1 MVESPTNDFYE
12 KKWGDLQ
19 DLVRVIDLQ
28 PSAENIFTA
37 PPHLNAP
44 RNVVE
49 GSQML
54 SQAVVAAAKA
64 IPDKRVISA
73 YAQFVRVAG
82 FHIPLDFR
90 TQILQFG
97 RTFASVLVL
106 AEQEGKLRCPTMV
119 LLDTDAPDLISH
131 QVQMPQVPGP
141 DECPEFDFGMTGRD
155 VRFVNGDY
163 TPQQDRQGPPMLNCW
178 VRCRDKPATQLLNQA
193 LLTQFV
199 GHMTIGASM
208 LPHEGVKEGDAHVTM
223 STGVMAIAIAYHA
236 DADVSQWILYSNPS
250 IYAGRGLAQGHGTVF
265 SQGGAL
271 LASYT
276 VTAMIRGFD
285 RPLDGLD
292 VAANQ
297 LM

>member
-1 MVESPTNDFYE
+1 MVTELTNDHYD
-12 KKWGDLQ
+12 KLWGDLQ
-19 DLVRVIDLQ
+19 DLIRIIDLE
-28 PSAENIFTA
+28 PHGPGMFTA
-37 PPHLNAP
+37 PPHMSAP

-54 SQAVVAAAKA
+54 AQSIVAASKA
-64 IPDKRVISA
+64 VPDKRVVSA

-90 TQILQFG
+90 TQVLQSG
-97 RTFASVLVL
+97 RTFSSVSVS
-106 AEQEGKLRCPTMV
+106 AEQEGKLRCAALAM
-119 LLDTDAPDLISH
+119 LDSGATDMIAH
-131 QVQMPQVPGP
+131 QVAMPEVSGP
-141 DECPEFDFGMTGRD
+141 EDCPEFDFGMTGRD

-163 TPQQDRQGPPMLNCW
+163 SPHEDRIGAPVLHCW
-178 VRCRDKPATQLLNQA
+178 MRCRDKPTTPLLNQA
-193 LLTQFV
+193 LLTQPL

-208 LPHEGVKEGDAHVTM
+208 LPHEGIKEGDAHVTM
-223 STGVMAIAIAYHA
+223 STGIMSIAVAYHA
-236 DADVSQWILYSNPS
+236 DADVSGWVLYSNPS

-265 SQGGAL
+265 SQEGTL

-276 VTAMIRGFD
+276 VTAMIRDFT

-292 VAANQ
+292 VPTNQ

>member
-1 MVESPTNDFYE
+1 MVENPTNDFYD
-12 KKWGDLQ
+12 KNWGDLQ
-19 DLVRVIDLQ
+19 DLIRIIDLQ
-28 PSAENIFTA
+28 PTATNVFTA

-54 SQAVVAAAKA
+54 AQSIVAASKA
-64 IPDKRVISA
+64 VPGKRVISA

-90 TQILQFG
+90 TEILQSG
-97 RTFASVLVL
+97 RTFASVLVS

-119 LLDTDAPDLISH
+119 LLDKDVPDLISH
-131 QVQMPQVPGP
+131 QVEMPKVPGP
-141 DECPEFDFGMTGRD
+141 DECPDFDFGMTGRD
-155 VRFVNGDY
+155 ARFVNGDY
-163 TPQQDRQGPPMLNCW
+163 TPHEDRIGPPVLHCW
-178 VRCRDKPATQLLNQA
+178 MRCRDKPATQLLNQA
-193 LLTQFV
+193 LLTQCV

-208 LPHEGVKEGDAHVTM
+208 LPHEGIKEGDAHVTM
-223 STGVMAIAIAYHA
+223 STGVMSIAMAYHA

-265 SQGGAL
+265 SQDGVL

-292 VAANQ
+292 VPANQ

>member
-1 MVESPTNDFYE
+1 MVEDPTNDFYD

-19 DLVRVIDLQ
+19 DLIRIIDLQ
-28 PSAENIFTA
+28 PTAENVFTA
-37 PPHLNAP
+37 PPHPDAP

-54 SQAVVAAAKA
+54 AQSIVAAAKA
-64 IPDKRVISA
+64 VPDKRVISA

-90 TQILQFG
+90 TDILQSG
-97 RTFASVLVL
+97 RTFASVLVS
-106 AEQEGKLRCPTMV
+106 AEQEGKLRCPAMV
-119 LLDTDAPDLISH
+119 LLDNDVPDLISH
-131 QVQMPQVPGP
+131 QMEMPQVPGP
-141 DECPEFDFGMTGRD
+141 DRSPDFDFGMTGRD

-163 TPQQDRQGPPMLNCW
+163 APHEDRMGPPVLHCW
-178 VRCRDKPATQLLNQA
+178 MRCRDKPANQLLNQA
-193 LLTQFV
+193 LLTQCV

-223 STGVMAIAIAYHA
+223 STGVMSIAIAYHA
-236 DADVSQWILYSNPS
+236 DADVSEWILYSNPS

-265 SQGGAL
+265 SQDGVL

-285 RPLDGLD
+285 RPLNGLS

>member
-1 MVESPTNDFYE
+1 MVEDPTNDFYD
-12 KKWGDLQ
+12 KTWGDLQ
-19 DLVRVIDLQ
+19 DLIRIIDLQ
-28 PSAENIFTA
+28 PTAENVFTA

-54 SQAVVAAAKA
+54 AQAVVAAGKA
-64 IPDKRVISA
+64 VPDKRVISA

-90 TQILQFG
+90 TEILQSG
-97 RTFASVLVL
+97 RTFASVLVS
-106 AEQEGKLRCPTMV
+106 AEQEGKLRCPAML
-119 LLDTDAPDLISH
+119 LLDKDVPDLIAH
-131 QVQMPQVPGP
+131 QVGMPKVPGP
-141 DECPEFDFGMTGRD
+141 DACPDFDFGMSGRD
-155 VRFVNGDY
+155 ARFVNGDY
-163 TPQQDRQGPPMLNCW
+163 TPHEDRLGPPVLHCW
-178 VRCRDKPATQLLNQA
+178 MRCRDKPETQLLNQA
-193 LLTQFV
+193 LLTQCV
-199 GHMTIGASM
+199 GHMTIGAAM

-223 STGVMAIAIAYHA
+223 STGVMSIAIAYHA
-236 DADVSQWILYSNPS
+236 DADVSEWILYSNPS

-265 SQGGAL
+265 SQDGVL

-297 LM
+297 LI

>member
-1 MVESPTNDFYE
+1 MVENPTNDFYD
-12 KKWGDLQ
+12 KNWGDLQ
-19 DLVRVIDLQ
+19 DLIRVIDLQ
-28 PSAENIFTA
+28 PTAANVFTA

-54 SQAVVAAAKA
+54 AQSIVAASKA
-64 IPDKRVISA
+64 VPGKRVISA

-90 TQILQFG
+90 TEILQSG
-97 RTFASVLVL
+97 RTFASVLVS

-119 LLDTDAPDLISH
+119 LLDKDVPDLISH
-131 QVQMPQVPGP
+131 QVEMPKVPGP
-141 DECPEFDFGMTGRD
+141 DECPDFDFGMTGRD
-155 VRFVNGDY
+155 ARFVNGDY
-163 TPQQDRQGPPMLNCW
+163 TPHEDRIGPPVLHCW
-178 VRCRDKPATQLLNQA
+178 MRCRDKPATQLLNQA
-193 LLTQFV
+193 LLTQCV

-208 LPHEGVKEGDAHVTM
+208 LPHEGIKEGDAHVTM
-223 STGVMAIAIAYHA
+223 STGIMSIAIAYHA

-265 SQGGAL
+265 SQDGVL

-292 VAANQ
+292 VPANQ

>member
-1 MVESPTNDFYE
+1 MVENPTNDFYD
-12 KKWGDLQ
+12 KNWGDLQ
-19 DLVRVIDLQ
+19 DLIRVIDLQ
-28 PSAENIFTA
+28 PTAANVFTA

-54 SQAVVAAAKA
+54 AQSIVAASKA
-64 IPDKRVISA
+64 VPGKRVISA

-90 TQILQFG
+90 TEILQSG
-97 RTFASVLVL
+97 RTFASVLVS
-106 AEQEGKLRCPTMV
+106 AEQEGKLRCPTLV
-119 LLDTDAPDLISH
+119 LLDKDVPDLISH
-131 QVQMPQVPGP
+131 QVEMPKVPGP
-141 DECPEFDFGMTGRD
+141 DECPDFDFGMTGRD
-155 VRFVNGDY
+155 ARFVNGDY
-163 TPQQDRQGPPMLNCW
+163 TPHEDRIGPPVLHCW
-178 VRCRDKPATQLLNQA
+178 MRCRDKPATQLLNQA
-193 LLTQFV
+193 LLTQCV

-208 LPHEGVKEGDAHVTM
+208 LPHEGIKEGDAHVTM
-223 STGVMAIAIAYHA
+223 STGVMSIAMAYHA

-265 SQGGAL
+265 SQDGVL

-292 VAANQ
+292 VPANQ

>member
-1 MVESPTNDFYE
+1 MVENPTNDFYD
-12 KKWGDLQ
+12 KNWGDLQ
-19 DLVRVIDLQ
+19 DLIRIIDLQ
-28 PSAENIFTA
+28 PTAANVFTA

-54 SQAVVAAAKA
+54 AQSIVAAAKA
-64 IPDKRVISA
+64 VPGKRVISA

-90 TQILQFG
+90 TEILQSG
-97 RTFASVLVL
+97 RTFASVLVS

-119 LLDTDAPDLISH
+119 LLDKDVPDLISH
-131 QVQMPQVPGP
+131 QVEMPKVPGP
-141 DECPEFDFGMTGRD
+141 DECPDFDFGMTGRD
-155 VRFVNGDY
+155 ARFVNGDY
-163 TPQQDRQGPPMLNCW
+163 TPHEDRIGPPVLHCW
-178 VRCRDKPATQLLNQA
+178 MRCRDKPATQLLNQA
-193 LLTQFV
+193 LLTQCV

-208 LPHEGVKEGDAHVTM
+208 LPHEGIKEGDAHVTM
-223 STGVMAIAIAYHA
+223 STGVMSIAIAYHA

-265 SQGGAL
+265 SQDGVL

-292 VAANQ
+292 VPANQ

>member
-1 MVESPTNDFYE
+1 MVENPTNDFYD
-12 KKWGDLQ
+12 KNWGDLQ
-19 DLVRVIDLQ
+19 DLIRIIDLQ
-28 PSAENIFTA
+28 PTATNVFTA

-54 SQAVVAAAKA
+54 AQSIVAASKA
-64 IPDKRVISA
+64 VPGKRVISA

-90 TQILQFG
+90 TEILQSG
-97 RTFASVLVL
+97 RTFASVLVS

-119 LLDTDAPDLISH
+119 LLDKDVPDLISH
-131 QVQMPQVPGP
+131 QVEMPKVPGP
-141 DECPEFDFGMTGRD
+141 DECPDFDFGMTGRD
-155 VRFVNGDY
+155 ARFVNGDY
-163 TPQQDRQGPPMLNCW
+163 TPHEDRIGPPVLHCW
-178 VRCRDKPATQLLNQA
+178 MRCRDKPATQLLNQA
-193 LLTQFV
+193 LLTQCV

-208 LPHEGVKEGDAHVTM
+208 LPHEGIKEGDAHVTM
-223 STGVMAIAIAYHA
+223 STGVMSIAIAYHA

-265 SQGGAL
+265 SQDGVL

-292 VAANQ
+292 VPANQ